1 MSLRFRFADS
11 LIIGLELA
19 AADAQNCP
27 MNNPPET
34 NGNASR
40 ALIEARDLRISYGDL
55 VAVDGI
61 SFKVAPGEVF
71 GMLGPNG
78 AGKTST
84 VETIEG
90 LRTPDSGDAFV
101 NGVSVTQEP
110 RKVKAMIGVQLQQAN
125 FFDLLNLREIIGLFA
140 ALYETQASADE
151 LLDRVGLLSKSKS
164 RSKELSG
171 GQRQRLSIAT
181 ALVNDPVAVFLDEPT
196 TGLDPRARRNV
207 WEIVN
212 DISDSGKALVMTTH
226 SMEEAENLCDR
237 VAIMDAGK
245 IVARGTPKELIDDLA
260 SRGVKSIKGDDDLT
274 LEDVFIDL
282 TGRSLQE
289 EEAEEHDED

>member
-1 MSLRFRFADS
+1 
-11 LIIGLELA
+11 
-19 AADAQNCP
+19 
-27 MNNPPET
+27 MNNPTET
-34 NGNASR
+34 NGSATR
-40 ALIEARDLRISYGDL
+40 ALIEARELRISYGDL

-61 SFKVAPGEVF
+61 SFEVAPGEVF

-84 VETIEG
+84 VEIIEG
-90 LRTPDSGDAFV
+90 LRKPDSGDAFV
-101 NGVSVTQEP
+101 NGVSVTDEP

-125 FFDLLNLREIIGLFA
+125 FFDLLNLREIIDLFA
-140 ALYETQASADE
+140 ALYETNASADE

-212 DISDSGKALVMTTH
+212 DISESGKSLVMTTH
-226 SMEEAENLCDR
+226 SMEEAETLCDH
-237 VAIMDAGK
+237 VAIVDAGK
-245 IVARGTPKELIDDLA
+245 IVASGTPTDLIDDLA
-260 SRGVKSIKGDDDLT
+260 ARGVKSIKGDDDLT

-282 TGRSLQE
+282 TGRSLRE
-289 EEAEEHDED
+289 EEADEIEED

>member
-1 MSLRFRFADS
+1 MER
-11 LIIGLELA
+11 A
-19 AADAQNCP
+19 AADAENCP
-27 MNNPPET
+27 MNNPSET

-84 VETIEG
+84 VEIIEG

-101 NGVSVTQEP
+101 NGVSVTKEP

-226 SMEEAENLCDR
+226 SMEEAETLCDR
-237 VAIMDAGK
+237 VAIVDAGK

-260 SRGVKSIKGDDDLT
+260 SRGVKSIKGDDNLT

-289 EEAEEHDED
+289 EQAEEYEED